1 MSASVATE
9 GVYVYAILRAAT
21 ALPKDAVG
29 VGSPPAALRVISQ
42 GLLEAVVSDAPPQ
55 LRARRRDLL
64 AHQNLLMRLA
74 DDGPVLPMRFGMVAA
89 DEQSVL
95 AQLAAQESG
104 YAATLDRL
112 AGHIEINVKVLPAQ
126 NALEALVAEDTR
138 VRQLRAAAR
147 RAPGYEASLRLGEA
161 IAGALT
167 RRAAA
172 AGQQI
177 LRELAPAARAA
188 VAGPEVPGCVLNES
202 FLVDRSGSEAFLARA
217 QSLGTAFREHA
228 EIRSIGPLPC
238 YSFVSAEA
246 RPALVGGG

>member
-1 MSASVATE
+1 MATE
-9 GVYVYAILRAAT
+9 GVYVYAILRSAT

-29 VGSPPAALRVISQ
+29 VGSPPAALRVIGQ
-42 GLLEAVVSDAPPQ
+42 GLLEAVVSDAPPK

-64 AHQNLLMRLA
+64 AHQDLLMRLA

-89 DEQSVL
+89 DEQTVL
-95 AQLAAQESG
+95 AQLAADESG

-112 AGHIEINVKVLPAQ
+112 AGRIEINVKVLPAQ
-126 NALEALVAEDTR
+126 NALEALVTEEKN

-147 RAPGYEASLRLGEA
+147 RNPGYEASVRLGEA
-161 IAGALT
+161 IAGALN

-188 VAGPEVPGCVLNES
+188 APGPEVMGCVLNES
-202 FLVDRSGSEAFLARA
+202 FLVDRAESEAFLSRAR
-217 QSLGTAFREHA
+217 SLGATFREHA
-228 EIRSIGPLPC
+228 EIRSVGPLPC
-238 YSFVSAEA
+238 YSFVSAQA
-246 RPALVGGG
+246 RPVLVGGK

>member
-1 MSASVATE
+1 MSVSAATE

-29 VGSPPAALRVISQ
+29 VGSPPAVLRVIRQ
-42 GLLEAVVSDAPPQ
+42 GLLEAVVSDAPPK

-64 AHQNLLMRLA
+64 AHQDLLMRLS

-95 AQLAAQESG
+95 AQLAAGESG
-104 YAATLDRL
+104 YAAVLDRL
-112 AGHIEINVKVLPAQ
+112 AGRIEINVKVLPAQ
-126 NALEALVAEDTR
+126 NALEALVAEDKG

-147 RAPGYEASLRLGEA
+147 RTPGYEASLRLGEA

-167 RRAAA
+167 RRAAT
-172 AGQQI
+172 AGQRI
-177 LRELAPAARAA
+177 LRELAPAARAS
-188 VAGPEVPGCVLNES
+188 VPGPEVQGCVLNES
-202 FLVDRSGSEAFLARA
+202 FLVDRAESEAFLLRA
-217 QSLGTAFREHA
+217 QSLGAEFREHA
-228 EIRSIGPLPC
+228 EIRPAGPLPC

-246 RPALVGGG
+246 RPVLVGGK